1 MKLRIYFI
9 LFYIRSTL
17 EKLIKNYLND
27 TSEFNLLPLFLLFY
41 YLFHVIKYLIAHIV
55 FIIILIFQ
63 FIKQKEVLKKWK
75 TDKTQY

>member
-63 FIKQKEVLKKWK
+63 FIKQKEVLKKVEN
-75 TDKTQY
+75 